1 MTLDVGMKNLGE
13 RKKKPSTQGYTFV
26 AKMKTD
32 ILENK
37 MSTLT
42 VLSGKDVDG
51 GVQTAAAPAL
61 SS

>member
-1 MTLDVGMKNLGE
+1 MWVKGE
-13 RKKKPSTQGYTFV
+13 KKTSPRGYAFL

-32 ILENK
+32 ILKNK
-37 MSTLT
+37 MSTQT
-42 VLSGKDVDG
+42 VPSGEDVGG